1 MTVSNRRAAQVA
13 VAICFVLGLVAA
25 RTARADE
32 SEPHRLVVVL
42 RPNPASLETWP
53 EGTQAVVAELVAG
66 GYELMLR
73 ASRARDR
80 DGLLAELRAVASE
93 RPVLG
98 AVVVVRDGDRGIA
111 YVYTA
116 KSGTVPVETGVAEG
130 AVGEGALALRITQIL
145 GPPRLEV
152 ASPPRA
158 VAPPPPVPP
167 PTPPVVRETE
177 RPAFLVAI
185 AGALAFTSDLPEPLP
200 MVGISARRR
209 LVGPLSLE
217 ALGAIT
223 LGASQLETAGGS
235 VEVSAEEL
243 TLHVTFDPFRQAEVG
258 LSLGLGGGVV
268 WVRGEGDPSAGFSAT
283 TDATRVGLLSARAAA
298 SFTHKDWSLLLGVE
312 PGVMLPAV
320 SIGGGSDT
328 ARLGRPWTTASV
340 GLGWNF

>member
-1 MTVSNRRAAQVA
+1 MTVSHRKAARIA
-13 VAICFVLGLVAA
+13 VVIGFVLGLVAA
-25 RTARADE
+25 RSARADE
-32 SEPHRLVVVL
+32 SGPRRLVVVL
-42 RPNPASLETWP
+42 RPNPGAMEPWP

-73 ASRARDR
+73 ASAARDR
-80 DGLLAELRAVASE
+80 DGLLAELQAVAAE

-98 AVVVVRDGDRGIA
+98 AVVVVREGDRGIA

-116 KSGTVPVETGVAEG
+116 KSGTVPVETGVGEG

-152 ASPPRA
+152 APPPRA
-158 VAPPPPVPP
+158 VAPPPSPP
-167 PTPPVVRETE
+167 PAPPIVRETE

-217 ALGAIT
+217 AAGALT
-223 LGASQLETAGGS
+223 LGASQLETTGGS

-243 TLHVTFDPFRQAEVG
+243 TLHVTFDPLREAEVG

-268 WVRGEGDPSAGFSAT
+268 WVRGNGDARSGFSAT
-283 TDATRVGLLSARAAA
+283 TDATRVALLSAKAAA

-312 PGVMLPAV
+312 PGVMLPPV
-320 SIGGGSDT
+320 SIGSGGDT

>member
-1 MTVSNRRAAQVA
+1 MTVSNRKAARVA
-13 VAICFVLGLVAA
+13 VVICFVLGLVAA
-25 RTARADE
+25 RSARADD
-32 SEPHRLVVVL
+32 SEPRRLVVVL
-42 RPNPASLETWP
+42 RPNPGSVEIWP

-66 GYELMLR
+66 GYELLLR
-73 ASRARDR
+73 ASGARDR

-93 RPVLG
+93 GPVLG
-98 AVVVVRDGDRGIA
+98 AVVVVREGDRGIA

-116 KSGTVPVETGVAEG
+116 RSGTVPVETGVAEG

-152 ASPPRA
+152 APPPEA
-158 VAPPPPVPP
+158 VAPTPPPSPP
-167 PTPPVVRETE
+167 PTVRETE

-217 ALGAIT
+217 ALGALT
-223 LGASQLETAGGS
+223 LGASQLETTGGS
-235 VEVSAEEL
+235 VEVSAEQL
-243 TLHVTFDPFRQAEVG
+243 TLHVTFDPFREAEVG

-268 WVRGEGDPSAGFSAT
+268 WVRGEGDARAGFSAA
-283 TDATRVGLLSARAAA
+283 TDATRVALLSARAAA

-320 SIGGGSDT
+320 SIGAGSDT

>member
-1 MTVSNRRAAQVA
+1 MTVSNRKPARVS
-13 VAICFVLGLVAA
+13 VVICVVLGLVAA
-25 RTARADE
+25 RSARAEE
-32 SEPHRLVVVL
+32 SEPRRLVVVL
-42 RPNPASLETWP
+42 RPNPGSAEPWP

-73 ASRARDR
+73 ASVARDR
-80 DGLLAELRAVASE
+80 DGLLAELHAVAAE

-98 AVVVVRDGDRGIA
+98 AVVVVREGDRGIA

-152 ASPPRA
+152 ASPAKA
-158 VAPPPPVPP
+158 VAPAPP

-177 RPAFLVAI
+177 HPAFLVAV

-217 ALGAIT
+217 AAGAFT
-223 LGASQLETAGGS
+223 LGASQLETTGGS

-243 TLHVTFDPFRQAEVG
+243 TLHVTFDPFREAEVG
-258 LSLGLGGGVV
+258 LSLGLGGGIV
-268 WVRGEGDPSAGFSAT
+268 WVRGQGDARAGFSAA
-283 TDATRVGLLSARAAA
+283 TDATRVALLSAKAAA

-320 SIGGGSDT
+320 SIGAGRDT